1 MRGEERQEREKDE
14 ALDFEPAFVAPAL
27 EDLEGVECEED
38 MLAGWLTDVVECWC
52 FRRVPRSR
60 IE

>member
-1 MRGEERQEREKDE
+1 MRGEERVEREEDE

-38 MLAGWLTDVVECWC
+38 MLAGGLTDVVGC
-52 FRRVPRSR
+52 
-60 IE
+60 